1 MLSEN
6 NNTTYLLTESI
17 NYLSSFNCDL
27 NDLLMQQLNL
37 TNEYTKCM
45 NEMYIPLNN
54 KNHYYIYVKGLES
67 IYNIFNYLLYNT
79 KNIHLV
85 KEHCQKVIYFYIEF
99 INQIMD
105 DSNVFL
111 NLTIS
116 DAVLFIYKKTIFN
129 INKPFCK
136 NTEHL
141 LTDKEKNIYDTLII
155 HGKIMKVILNYVYH
169 SKSTPNLSTST
180 TTSIQFNHIY
190 TNYHSI
196 FTIMK
201 QINSYDLS
209 YKNYSNLY
217 YFTELLDE
225 YFNNI
230 YTIEQF
236 LECISKISKN
246 LRTLDISPDKMREN
260 VYIMHNITS
269 LKPSQLIKLFE

>member
-1 MLSEN
+1 
-6 NNTTYLLTESI
+6 
-17 NYLSSFNCDL
+17 
-27 NDLLMQQLNL
+27 MQQLNL

-45 NEMYIPLNN
+45 NEMYVPLNN

-67 IYNIFNYLLYNT
+67 IYNIFDYLLYNT
-79 KNIHLV
+79 RNINLV

-111 NLTIS
+111 NLTIM

-129 INKPFCK
+129 INKSFCK
-136 NTEHL
+136 NMEQP
-141 LTDKEKNIYDTLII
+141 LTIKEKRVYDTLII
-155 HGKIMKVILNYVYH
+155 HGKIMKVILNYVYFND
-169 SKSTPNLSTST
+169 SQSDSVSNKSM
-180 TTSIQFNHIY
+180 SISISNSSMPFNDLY
-190 TNYHSI
+190 TNFHYI
-196 FTIMK
+196 FTTMK

-217 YFTELLDE
+217 YFAELLEE

-236 LECISKISKN
+236 IECISKISKN
-246 LRTLDISPDKMREN
+246 LRTLDISPNKMRDK
-260 VYIMHNITS
+260 VYITHQITS